1 MKSRSRQKEKGLQI
15 DRPINEGEIRK
26 FSTNL
31 HKGLD
36 DIDNLLGWTV
46 KSFGRDLQMILCIID
61 RNICGGFK
69 RDSWNSDGV
78 YNRIKLVGDTQLPI
92 LTQCID
98 QNNAFRPRGSTIG
111 GLCLKINAKQGGINH
126 FAVVEETKHLL
137 LGTMVMGADV
147 NHPKPGPEMHDLPSI
162 AAGCVALD
170 PNISRYYSTCR
181 FQKNLADPR
190 QRQEVILDFEA
201 VSREL
206 LQAYMKENGGERPRR
221 ILYYRDGVSEGQ
233 FQAVIDLELTALK
246 RAFHALSPDYTPPI
260 TLVCVQKRHHMKMF
274 IDGRDSVYNVKI
286 QAHTLT
292 PLLHTHSSMTS
303 TSVAIWR
310 LKVQPRQRII
320 TCYTMR
326 IDSLLTSSTP

>member
-1 MKSRSRQKEKGLQI
+1 
-15 DRPINEGEIRK
+15 
-26 FSTNL
+26 
-31 HKGLD
+31 
-36 DIDNLLGWTV
+36 
-46 KSFGRDLQMILCIID
+46 
-61 RNICGGFK
+61 
-69 RDSWNSDGV
+69 
-78 YNRIKLVGDTQLPI
+78 
-92 LTQCID
+92 
-98 QNNAFRPRGSTIG
+98 
-111 GLCLKINAKQGGINH
+111 
-126 FAVVEETKHLL
+126 
-137 LGTMVMGADV
+137 MGADV

-233 FQAVIDLELTALK
+233 FQAVIDLELAALK

-274 IDGRDSVYNVKI
+274 IDGRDSVYNVNPGTYLDTTVTHPFEYDFYLCSHLALKGTAKAAHYHVLHDENRFTPDQLYTITYQLCYCFARCTKSVSIPPPVYYSDLIAYRYNKYFDPRLVRGKDPAKI
-286 QAHTLT
+286 DWDRYRRAVQA
-292 PLLHTHSSMTS
+292 
-303 TSVAIWR
+303 
-310 LKVQPRQRII
+310 RIEPGK
-320 TCYTMR
+320 MFWA
-326 IDSLLTSSTP
+326 